1 MSKIN
6 SEIISF
12 IIVSLL
18 FDTSDGYGKIHMQNI
33 RVLYEH
39 EKIKLY
45 EIECEYSIWVC
56 DMIGKLYLVIS
67 WLTVY
72 TPFNLLFLY
81 MYINYHI

>member
-45 EIECEYSIWVC
+45 EIECEYSI
-56 DMIGKLYLVIS
+56 
-67 WLTVY
+67 
-72 TPFNLLFLY
+72 
-81 MYINYHI
+81 